1 MALKRLSLG
10 QRSTVPLTVPRRNG
24 AGEAIKSVRLYLLS
38 DSYLGLDHTYEVTL
52 VGLGGSAKVTAP
64 PRPLS
69 GGAAPAPAERER
81 PWQRRIRDDGD
92 SEGLLV
98 QEAAGSTAGR
108 SDTVPGSSSQSRPPI
123 LRGRM
128 AIADDASAA
137 GGRSTPDRRRA
148 QDDEDEPPCG

>member
-38 DSYLGLDHTYEVTL
+38 DSYLGLDHTYEVAL
-52 VGLGGSAKVTAP
+52 VGLGGSANDTAP

-69 GGAAPAPAERER
+69 GGAAPAERER

-108 SDTVPGSSSQSRPPI
+108 SDTVAGSSSQIRTPV

-137 GGRSTPDRRRA
+137 GGRSTPDRGRA